1 MGPTRVVIRV
11 SSSDSPKFWLPHK
24 LTTCP
29 GTNQGCYLT
38 IGSRVHTKHG
48 QRFLGDSSK
57 VSSRVDLFISCVF
70 AHSLRARTSSS
81 GVKVFL
87 YPSRTR
93 PADLSIIWRVIAPQ
107 QTKPRCSKTCSSF
120 TSPRSLALTNFERRS
135 LVSWKDMLTG

>member
-24 LTTCP
+24 LTTV
-29 GTNQGCYLT
+29 QE
-38 IGSRVHTKHG
+38 RTKDAILRSG
-48 QRFLGDSSK
+48 QEYIRSLGQNSLNDSSK
-57 VSSRVDLFISCVF
+57 VSSCVIPFISCVF
-70 AHSLRARTSSS
+70 AYLFSARTSSS

-93 PADLSIIWRVIAPQ
+93 PVDLSIMGRVIAPQ
-107 QTKPRCSKTCSSF
+107 QTKPSCSRSCSSF
-120 TSPRSLALTNFERRS
+120 TLPQGLALTSFEQRS